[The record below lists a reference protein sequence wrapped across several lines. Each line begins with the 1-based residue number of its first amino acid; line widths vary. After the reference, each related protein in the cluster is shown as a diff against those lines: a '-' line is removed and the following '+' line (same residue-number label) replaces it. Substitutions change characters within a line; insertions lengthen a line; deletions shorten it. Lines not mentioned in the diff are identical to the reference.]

1 MIPPYILQ
9 KRILNTI
16 LVKINLKGL
25 HMINWIKG
33 LLGLSLE
40 SQLAELATIQT
51 KVDQAKARA
60 EVKKN
65 IEQVKIEYI
74 NKLLKEIK

>member
-51 KVDQAKARA
+51 KVYCNQYYLTNANYLAF
-60 EVKKN
+60 N
-65 IEQVKIEYI
+65 S
-74 NKLLKEIK
+74 